1 MFLILPKAWM
11 TFLISLNLR
20 KAVGNSH
27 NDYTSLKEVTILTSG
42 SVRFAIRGKKWQN
55 SLNKAFAIDTL

>member
-1 MFLILPKAWM
+1 M